1 MQSFQLSARA
11 RRLKSLTITAG
22 FYIGNK
28 ELIHITLPC
37 PTAFTLNPHPPPY
50 DELLPT
56 QTLLRATAA
65 LPKLGTMGFVL
76 FHRLTSLSPARPASA
91 HSLPFSLYFFF
102 SVHTVPASA
111 PPAQTN
117 TAQTDVNSH
126 SNSGAAG
133 APHRWMKD
141 IYHMA
146 CVCMCVRVRVRDESV
161 SYSAFTFSTS
171 SPRTIGLCSEWLYR
185 LYATWWLLI
194 SLLLPR
200 RLLLEKDHSSRNEN
214 IQTLIFRC
222 FAVSVNVGCVVGVPR
237 NLVSHNR
244 WCQHWLR
251 KIIP

>member
-1 MQSFQLSARA
+1 MSPRPTPVLCSPLALLRLSQSASILPFPLWRTQLLCCPLFTPDFLFSIMQSFQLSARA

-22 FYIGNK
+22 FHIGNK

-133 APHRWMKD
+133 APHR
-141 IYHMA
+141 
-146 CVCMCVRVRVRDESV
+146 
-161 SYSAFTFSTS
+161 
-171 SPRTIGLCSEWLYR
+171 
-185 LYATWWLLI
+185 
-194 SLLLPR
+194 
-200 RLLLEKDHSSRNEN
+200 
-214 IQTLIFRC
+214 
-222 FAVSVNVGCVVGVPR
+222 
-237 NLVSHNR
+237 
-244 WCQHWLR
+244 
-251 KIIP
+251 